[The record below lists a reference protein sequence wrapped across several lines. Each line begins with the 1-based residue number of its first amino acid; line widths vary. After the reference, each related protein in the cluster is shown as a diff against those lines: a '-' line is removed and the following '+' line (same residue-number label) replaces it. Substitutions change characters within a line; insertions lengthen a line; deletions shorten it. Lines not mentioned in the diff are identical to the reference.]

1 METLRTLVF
10 GIDTKKSNLNGSRDS
25 FDNLNLHDIYKLA
38 EPKIEEM
45 CLKYNISNFSLPT
58 TRGYNSLVF
67 FADSTIENHTYKLA
81 VKICVISKKDVDTL
95 DSIYMLASDN
105 EISPKIYYDY
115 TIDYGSQNFVVKI
128 NVSERVI
135 SFSDFEWTSIEQMKK
150 SILTL
155 IEKTTELHSLGFV
168 HNDIKYENL
177 GLDSDGNI
185 YLFDFDNFTEITRK
199 SCSKR
204 YSSNVCHPPD
214 NLISASISHGL
225 GNRIIDLFSICTI
238 ILGEIIG
245 INSWQF
251 DNEQLCDKRYQIT
264 HFKRHK
270 VYDVIQKRMF
280 RIFKDL
286 CISQFWYSLI
296 NFFHIVFQKNQKI
309 TTKRAFVRRT
319 KKLIMRM
326 KTDLE

>member
-1 METLRTLVF
+1 METLRGLVF
-10 GIDTKKSNLNGSRDS
+10 GFDTKKSNLDGSRES
-25 FDNLNLHDIYKLA
+25 FDKLNLHDIYKLA

-45 CLKYNISNFSLPT
+45 CSKYGISNFSLPAT
-58 TRGYNSLVF
+58 MGYNSLVF
-67 FADSTIENHTYKLA
+67 FADCQPYKLA
-81 VKICVISKKDVDTL
+81 IKICVISKKDVDTL
-95 DSIYMLASDN
+95 DSIYKLASDN

-115 TIDYGSQNFVVKI
+115 TIDYGSKNFIVKI
-128 NVSERVI
+128 NVSERI
-135 SFSDFEWTSIEQMKK
+135 IPFSDFEWTSVEQIKK
-150 SILTL
+150 SIVTL
-155 IEKTTELHSLGFV
+155 IEKTTNLHSLGFV

-177 GLDSDGNI
+177 GLDSEGNI
-185 YLFDFDNFTEITRK
+185 YLFDFDNFSEITRK

-204 YSSNVCHPPD
+204 YSSSVCHPPD

-225 GNRIIDLFSICTI
+225 GNPIIDLFSICII
-238 ILGEIIG
+238 ILGDIIG

-251 DNEQLCDKRYQIT
+251 DNEQLYEKRYQIT

-270 VYDVIQKRMF
+270 VHDAIQRKMYRNL
-280 RIFKDL
+280 KDL

-296 NFFHIVFQKNQKI
+296 NFFHVVFQKNQKI

-319 KKLIMRM
+319 RKLIMRM